1 MHTEGGKCK
10 WFDRKKGFGLIVGDN
25 GNDYF
30 VHKSNIQMSK
40 QYLADEAKVTFV
52 PGWDHNSNRANAES
66 VKVILDRT
74 RNTTNFKPDYNP
86 LPMRV
91 RNCLHKKLP
100 VDFVIGESDVLIAH
114 SIFVKLQR
122 MQNCY
127 LKNKIFHASHDY

>member
-1 MHTEGGKCK
+1 MHSEGGKCK
-10 WFDRKKGFGLIVGDN
+10 WFDRKKGFGLISGDN

-30 VHKSNIQMSK
+30 VHKSNIQMSR
-40 QYLADEAKVTFV
+40 QYLADEARVTFV

-74 RNTTNFKPDYNP
+74 SHAQRTRNTTNFTPDYNP

-100 VDFVIGESDVLIAH
+100 VDFVVNESDVIPAPF
-114 SIFVKLQR
+114 IFSNSL
-122 MQNCY
+122 
-127 LKNKIFHASHDY
+127 